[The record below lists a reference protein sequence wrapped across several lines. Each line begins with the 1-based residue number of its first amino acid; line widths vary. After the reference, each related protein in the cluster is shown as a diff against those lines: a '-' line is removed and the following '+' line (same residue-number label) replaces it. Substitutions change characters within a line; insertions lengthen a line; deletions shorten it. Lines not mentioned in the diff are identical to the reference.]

1 MSGSK
6 PLYHVVSTGGG
17 VTSRGL
23 IYGHLRHIGINTS
36 SNTCVLCYA
45 KNYKNHI
52 RVVKKK
58 GNEGGKNMIGEIT
71 KHKSAFTLA
80 EGGQRPHLNL
90 CQRKSAFTLAEVL
103 ITLSIIGVVAA
114 LTIPSM
120 IENHNNKA
128 WKTAK
133 DLWDKKLVEA
143 TRQMNID
150 GVMTG
155 VASTTEDYMNYFKK
169 YVKVI
174 KTCENDKLENCYAPK
189 FVQTG
194 DKETEVEV
202 SSLTTA
208 DSLGQK
214 DWGTNTMGF
223 VIADGTTVVMAYN
236 PNCSSVDPFSKEGQN
251 GQVGCMSMLIDVN
264 GKKGPNRVGDDI
276 QLKNATISDCDMQFG
291 DKCMAASDI
300 YPITPINTCDGSA
313 DLEYDDRGSTN
324 RLCAT
329 NYWAGAKKECAT
341 NGMRLPSGQELA
353 DVATYIYKQESNPIG
368 ATEERGDI
376 TPDRTRAAELNWST
390 GIYWSSEPSRFPSRG
405 ACERRF
411 MSFGTYWDNAGY
423 ADEAYYRA
431 RCFK

>member
-1 MSGSK
+1 MTK
-6 PLYHVVSTGGG
+6 
-17 VTSRGL
+17 
-23 IYGHLRHIGINTS
+23 
-36 SNTCVLCYA
+36 A
-45 KNYKNHI
+45 EKKNYLT
-52 RVVKKK
+52 R
-58 GNEGGKNMIGEIT
+58 T
-71 KHKSAFTLA
+71 AFTLV
-80 EGGQRPHLNL
+80 EGGRRPLSNL
-90 CQRKSAFTLAEVL
+90 GFGRSAFTLAEVL
-103 ITLSIIGVVAA
+103 ITLSIIGIVAA

-128 WKTAK
+128 WSTAK

-155 VASTTEDYMNYFKK
+155 VASSTEDYMNYFKK

-236 PNCSSVDPFSKEGQN
+236 PNCSSVDPFSKEGQS

-276 QLKNATISDCDMQFG
+276 ELKNATISTCDMKFG
-291 DKCMAASDI
+291 EQCIAASDI
-300 YPITPINTCDGSA
+300 YPITRINTCAGSA
-313 DLEYDDRGSTN
+313 DREWDDRGMSTFD
-324 RLCAT
+324 CSY
-329 NYWAGAKKECAT
+329 NYWAGAKKACAT
-341 NGMRLPSGQELA
+341 NGMRLPTMQELA
-353 DVATYIYKQESNPIG
+353 DVATYIYKQDNPIG
-368 ATEERGDI
+368 AQENRDNI
-376 TPDRTRAAELNWST
+376 TPDADRATQLNWSIDAW
-390 GIYWSSEPSRFPSRG
+390 GYWSSEPDGSYQAYMR
-405 ACERRF
+405 
-411 MSFGTYWDNAGY
+411 SFRSSYSYWRNDSVRQAT
-423 ADEAYYRA
+423 DRA

>member
-1 MSGSK
+1 M
-6 PLYHVVSTGGG
+6 
-17 VTSRGL
+17 
-23 IYGHLRHIGINTS
+23 I
-36 SNTCVLCYA
+36 
-45 KNYKNHI
+45 
-52 RVVKKK
+52 VK
-58 GNEGGKNMIGEIT
+58 IT
-71 KHKSAFTLA
+71 KRKSAFTLA
-80 EGGQRPHLNL
+80 EGGRSPLLNL
-90 CQRKSAFTLAEVL
+90 GFGRTAFTLAEVL

-155 VASTTEDYMNYFKK
+155 VASSTEDYMNYFKK

-174 KTCENDKLENCYAPK
+174 KTCENDKLENCYATK

-208 DSLGQK
+208 SKLGQK
-214 DWGTNTMGF
+214 NWNTNTMGF

-236 PNCSSVDPFSKEGQN
+236 PNCSSVDPFSKEGQS

-276 QLKNATISDCDMQFG
+276 ELKNATISTCDMKFK
-291 DKCMAASDI
+291 DKCIAASDI
-300 YPITPINTCDGSA
+300 YPTTAINTCEGS
-313 DLEYDDRGSTN
+313 DYHEYDERSDSVN
-324 RLCAT
+324 LSCAT
-329 NYWAGAKKECAT
+329 NHWAGAKKACAD
-341 NGMRLPSGQELA
+341 NEMRLPTMQELA

-368 ATEERGDI
+368 AMQDRSGI
-376 TPDRTRAAELNWST
+376 TPDPDRAAELNWSI
-390 GIYWSSEPSRFPSRG
+390 GWYYWSSEPYSSGHAYIRNFNSSRSDWANGNVYYSR
-405 ACERRF
+405 
-411 MSFGTYWDNAGY
+411 
-423 ADEAYYRA
+423 YRA
-431 RCFK
+431 RCFSN

>member
-1 MSGSK
+1 MTK
-6 PLYHVVSTGGG
+6 TEK
-17 VTSRGL
+17 
-23 IYGHLRHIGINTS
+23 
-36 SNTCVLCYA
+36 
-45 KNYKNHI
+45 KNYL
-52 RVVKKK
+52 
-58 GNEGGKNMIGEIT
+58 T
-71 KHKSAFTLA
+71 KTAFTLA
-80 EGGQRPHLNL
+80 EI
-90 CQRKSAFTLAEVL
+90 L
-103 ITLSIIGVVAA
+103 ITLSVIGIVAA

-208 DSLGQK
+208 SKLGQK
-214 DWGTNTMGF
+214 NWNTNTMGF

-236 PNCSSVDPFSKEGQN
+236 PNCSSVDPFSSEGQS

-264 GKKGPNRVGDDI
+264 GKKGPNKVGDDI
-276 QLKNATISDCDMQFG
+276 QLKNATISTCDMKLG
-291 DKCMAASDI
+291 NLCMAASDI
-300 YPITPINTCDGSA
+300 YPITPINTCEGSP
-313 DLEYDDRGSTN
+313 DRDYDDRDHSYCSN
-324 RLCAT
+324 
-329 NYWAGAKKECAT
+329 NYWAGAKKACGED
-341 NGMRLPSGQELA
+341 MRLPTLQELA
-353 DVATYIYKQESNPIG
+353 DVATYIYKQEDNPIG
-368 ATEERGDI
+368 VQEDRYDI
-376 TPDRTRAAELNWST
+376 TPDVARAAELNWS
-390 GIYWSSEPSRFPSRG
+390 ISWSYWSSEPHGS
-405 ACERRF
+405 
-411 MSFGTYWDNAGY
+411 YY
-423 ADEAYYRA
+423 AYKRYFSSSYSNWSYSNVSYSGYRA

>member
-1 MSGSK
+1 M
-6 PLYHVVSTGGG
+6 TQF
-17 VTSRGL
+17 R
-23 IYGHLRHIGINTS
+23 
-36 SNTCVLCYA
+36 
-45 KNYKNHI
+45 
-52 RVVKKK
+52 KKLDL
-58 GNEGGKNMIGEIT
+58 N
-71 KHKSAFTLA
+71 KSET
-80 EGGQRPHLNL
+80 
-90 CQRKSAFTLAEVL
+90 AFTLAEVL
-103 ITLSIIGVVAA
+103 ITLSVIGIVAA

-128 WKTAK
+128 WSTAK

-155 VASTTEDYMNYFKK
+155 VVSSTEDYMNYFKK

-208 DSLGQK
+208 SKLGQK
-214 DWGTNTMGF
+214 NWNTNTMGF

-236 PNCSSVDPFSKEGQN
+236 PNCSSVDPFSAEGQN

-276 QLKNATISDCDMQFG
+276 QLKNATISTCDMKFQ
-291 DKCMAASDI
+291 DKCIAASDI
-300 YPITPINTCDGSA
+300 YPITPINTCDGSP
-313 DLEYDDRGSTN
+313 DLDYDDRGSKN
-324 RLCAT
+324 DYCAT
-329 NYWAGAKKECAT
+329 NYWAGAKKTCVKNDMHLST
-341 NGMRLPSGQELA
+341 LQELA
-353 DVATYIYKQESNPIG
+353 DVATYIYKQDNPIG
-368 ATEERGDI
+368 IRETRNNI
-376 TPDRTRAAELNWST
+376 TPDLNRAAELNWST
-390 GIYWSSEPSRFPSRG
+390 SDGDVDYWSSEPYLGGSTTANVRDFQSSR
-405 ACERRF
+405 
-411 MSFGTYWDNAGY
+411 SFQGFANIASSSF
-423 ADEAYYRA
+423 RA

>member
-1 MSGSK
+1 M
-6 PLYHVVSTGGG
+6 
-17 VTSRGL
+17 
-23 IYGHLRHIGINTS
+23 
-36 SNTCVLCYA
+36 A
-45 KNYKNHI
+45 KN
-52 RVVKKK
+52 
-58 GNEGGKNMIGEIT
+58 
-71 KHKSAFTLA
+71 KHKNYLARTAFTLA
-80 EGGQRPHLNL
+80 EGGRNPHLNL
-90 CQRKSAFTLAEVL
+90 GFGRSAFTLAEVL
-103 ITLSIIGVVAA
+103 ITLSIIGIVAA

-120 IENHNNKA
+120 IENHNDKA

-208 DSLGQK
+208 NSLGQK

-236 PNCSSVDPFSKEGQN
+236 PNCSSVDPFSSEGQN

-276 QLKNATISDCDMQFG
+276 QLKNATISDCDMKFQ
-291 DKCMAASDI
+291 DKCIAASDI
-300 YPITPINTCDGSA
+300 YPITSINTCEGSP
-313 DLEYDDRGSTN
+313 DHEYDERSDSENTS
-324 RLCAT
+324 CST
-329 NYWAGAKKECAT
+329 NYWAGAKKAC
-341 NGMRLPSGQELA
+341 GDDMRLPTMQELA
-353 DVATYIYKQESNPIG
+353 DVATYIYKQDNPIG
-368 ATEERGDI
+368 AQETRSNI
-376 TPDRTRAAELNWST
+376 TPDATRAAELNWST
-390 GIYWSSEPSRFPSRG
+390 NGWYYWSSASEGTSN
-405 ACERRF
+405 ACERYF
-411 MSFGTYWDNAGY
+411 DSSSSLWSNYNVD
-423 ADEAYYRA
+423 DSSHRA

>member
-1 MSGSK
+1 MTK
-6 PLYHVVSTGGG
+6 
-17 VTSRGL
+17 
-23 IYGHLRHIGINTS
+23 
-36 SNTCVLCYA
+36 A
-45 KNYKNHI
+45 EKKNYL
-52 RVVKKK
+52 
-58 GNEGGKNMIGEIT
+58 T
-71 KHKSAFTLA
+71 KSTFTLA
-80 EGGQRPHLNL
+80 EGGRRPLLNL
-90 CQRKSAFTLAEVL
+90 CQHKSAFTLAEVL
-103 ITLSIIGVVAA
+103 ITLSIIGIVAA

-155 VASTTEDYMNYFKK
+155 VASSTEDYMNYFKK

-208 DSLGQK
+208 NSLGQK
-214 DWGTNTMGF
+214 EWNTNTMGF

-236 PNCSSVDPFSKEGQN
+236 PNCSSVDPFSQEGQS

-276 QLKNATISDCDMQFG
+276 QLKNATISDCDMKFQ
-291 DKCMAASDI
+291 DKCIAASDI
-300 YPITPINTCDGSA
+300 YPTTAINTCIGNGNE
-313 DLEYDDRGSTN
+313 EYDDSGNHSY
-324 RLCAT
+324 CAT
-329 NYWAGAKKECAT
+329 NHWAGAKKAC
-341 NGMRLPSGQELA
+341 GDDMRLPTMQELA
-353 DVATYIYKQESNPIG
+353 DVATYIYKQDNPIE
-368 ATEERGDI
+368 AQEARDNI
-376 TPDRTRAAELNWST
+376 TSDASRVAELNWST
-390 GIYWSSEPSRFPSRG
+390 NGWFWSSEPYDSND
-405 ACERRF
+405 AYRRYF
-411 MSFGTYWDNAGY
+411 DSLYSLWDGNNVNSSNT
-423 ADEAYYRA
+423 RA
-431 RCFK
+431 RCFSK

>member
-1 MSGSK
+1 M
-6 PLYHVVSTGGG
+6 TQF
-17 VTSRGL
+17 R
-23 IYGHLRHIGINTS
+23 
-36 SNTCVLCYA
+36 
-45 KNYKNHI
+45 
-52 RVVKKK
+52 KKLDL
-58 GNEGGKNMIGEIT
+58 N
-71 KHKSAFTLA
+71 KSET
-80 EGGQRPHLNL
+80 
-90 CQRKSAFTLAEVL
+90 AFTLAEVL
-103 ITLSIIGVVAA
+103 ITLSVIGIVAA

-155 VASTTEDYMNYFKK
+155 VASSTEDYMNYFKK

-208 DSLGQK
+208 NSLGQK
-214 DWGTNTMGF
+214 DWNTNTMGF

-236 PNCSSVDPFSKEGQN
+236 PNCSSVDPFSKEGQS

-276 QLKNATISDCDMQFG
+276 QLKNATISTCDMKFQ
-291 DKCMAASDI
+291 DKCIAASDI
-300 YPITPINTCDGSA
+300 YPITPINTCDGSGNEEW
-313 DLEYDDRGSTN
+313 DDDRGSTN
-324 RLCAT
+324 SYCAN
-329 NYWAGAKKECAT
+329 NYWAGAKKACAA
-341 NGMRLPSGQELA
+341 NGMRLPTMQELA
-353 DVATYIYKQESNPIG
+353 DVATYIYKQEDNPIG
-368 ATEERGDI
+368 RLEDRSGI
-376 TPDRTRAAELNWST
+376 TPDSYRATELNWST
-390 GIYWSSEPSRFPSRG
+390 NGWHYWSSEPNGS
-405 ACERRF
+405 
-411 MSFGTYWDNAGY
+411 YNAYLRHFLSSSSNWGY
-423 ADEAYYRA
+423 GNVYFSTGRA
-431 RCFK
+431 RCFRS

>member
-1 MSGSK
+1 M
-6 PLYHVVSTGGG
+6 
-17 VTSRGL
+17 
-23 IYGHLRHIGINTS
+23 
-36 SNTCVLCYA
+36 LCCA
-45 KNYKNHI
+45 KKYKNHI

-58 GNEGGKNMIGEIT
+58 GNEGGKNMIEKIT
-71 KHKSAFTLA
+71 KRKSAFTIV
-80 EGGQRPHLNL
+80 EGGRRPHLNL
-90 CQRKSAFTLAEVL
+90 GQCRTAFTLAEVL
-103 ITLSIIGVVAA
+103 ITLSVIGIVAA

-174 KTCENDKLENCYAPK
+174 KTCENDKLENCYATK

-202 SSLTTA
+202 NSLTTA
-208 DSLGQK
+208 SKLGQK
-214 DWGTNTMGF
+214 NWNTNTMGF

-276 QLKNATISDCDMQFG
+276 ELKNATISTCDMKFQ
-291 DKCMAASDI
+291 DKCIAASDI
-300 YPITPINTCDGSA
+300 YPTTAINTCTGSGNEEW
-313 DLEYDDRGSTN
+313 DDDRGSTN
-324 RLCAT
+324 SFCAT
-329 NYWAGAKKECAT
+329 NHWAGAKKACAD
-341 NGMRLPSGQELA
+341 NGMHLATMQELA
-353 DVATYIYKQESNPIG
+353 DVATYIYKQEDNPIG
-368 ATEERGDI
+368 RLENRDHIPLDSDRAT
-376 TPDRTRAAELNWST
+376 ELNWSIN
-390 GIYWSSEPSRFPSRG
+390 GWSYWSSEPNGRYYAYKRDFSSPS
-405 ACERRF
+405 
-411 MSFGTYWDNAGY
+411 SYWANLNVFS
-423 ADEAYYRA
+423 YYTRA

>member
-1 MSGSK
+1 M
-6 PLYHVVSTGGG
+6 
-17 VTSRGL
+17 
-23 IYGHLRHIGINTS
+23 
-36 SNTCVLCYA
+36 
-45 KNYKNHI
+45 
-52 RVVKKK
+52 K
-58 GNEGGKNMIGEIT
+58 GNEGGKNMIEKIT

-80 EGGQRPHLNL
+80 EGGRRPHLNL
-90 CQRKSAFTLAEVL
+90 GQCRTAFTLAEVL
-103 ITLSIIGVVAA
+103 ITLSVIGIVAA

-155 VASTTEDYMNYFKK
+155 VASSTEDYMNYFKK

-208 DSLGQK
+208 NSLGQK

-236 PNCSSVDPFSKEGQN
+236 PNCSSVDPFSSEGQN

-276 QLKNATISDCDMQFG
+276 QLKNATISTCDMKFQ
-291 DKCMAASDI
+291 DKCIAASGFI
-300 YPITPINTCDGSA
+300 ANSSINTCEGSP
-313 DLEYDDRGSTN
+313 DHEYDERSDSENRFCTTN
-324 RLCAT
+324 R
-329 NYWAGAKKECAT
+329 WAGAKKACAE
-341 NGMRLPSGQELA
+341 NEMRLPTMQELA
-353 DVATYIYKQESNPIG
+353 DVATYIYKQEDNPIG
-368 ATEERGDI
+368 AMQDRYSI
-376 TPDRTRAAELNWST
+376 TPDPERTTELNWPISRS
-390 GIYWSSEPSRFPSRG
+390 YWSSEPYGS
-405 ACERRF
+405 
-411 MSFGTYWDNAGY
+411 GY
-423 ADEAYYRA
+423 AYERNFNSSDSNWSNDYVGRSGSRA

>member
-1 MSGSK
+1 MTK
-6 PLYHVVSTGGG
+6 TEK
-17 VTSRGL
+17 
-23 IYGHLRHIGINTS
+23 
-36 SNTCVLCYA
+36 
-45 KNYKNHI
+45 KNYL
-52 RVVKKK
+52 
-58 GNEGGKNMIGEIT
+58 T
-71 KHKSAFTLA
+71 KTAFTLA
-80 EGGQRPHLNL
+80 EGGRRPLLNL
-90 CQRKSAFTLAEVL
+90 CQHKSAFTLAEVL
-103 ITLSIIGVVAA
+103 ITLSVIGIVAA

-128 WKTAK
+128 WSTAK

-174 KTCENDKLENCYAPK
+174 KTCENDKLENCYATK

-202 SSLTTA
+202 NSLTTA
-208 DSLGQK
+208 SKLGQK
-214 DWGTNTMGF
+214 NWNTNTMGF

-276 QLKNATISDCDMQFG
+276 ELKNATISTCDMKFQ
-291 DKCMAASDI
+291 DKCIAASDI
-300 YPITPINTCDGSA
+300 YPTTAINTCTGSGNEEW
-313 DLEYDDRGSTN
+313 DDDRGSTN
-324 RLCAT
+324 SFCAT
-329 NYWAGAKKECAT
+329 NHWAGAKKACAD
-341 NGMRLPSGQELA
+341 NGMHLATMQELA
-353 DVATYIYKQESNPIG
+353 DVATYIYKQEDNPIG
-368 ATEERGDI
+368 RLENRDHIPLDSDRAT
-376 TPDRTRAAELNWST
+376 ELNWST
-390 GIYWSSEPSRFPSRG
+390 NGWGYLSSEPYGSNN
-405 ACERRF
+405 AYRRYF
-411 MSFGTYWDNAGY
+411 SSSGSSWYDGNVDYPGH
-423 ADEAYYRA
+423 RA

>member
-1 MSGSK
+1 M
-6 PLYHVVSTGGG
+6 
-17 VTSRGL
+17 
-23 IYGHLRHIGINTS
+23 I
-36 SNTCVLCYA
+36 
-45 KNYKNHI
+45 
-52 RVVKKK
+52 VK
-58 GNEGGKNMIGEIT
+58 IT
-71 KHKSAFTLA
+71 KRKSAFTLA
-80 EGGQRPHLNL
+80 EGGRRPHLNL

-103 ITLSIIGVVAA
+103 ITLSVIGIVAA

-155 VASTTEDYMNYFKK
+155 VASSTEDYMNYFKK

-208 DSLGQK
+208 NSLGQK
-214 DWGTNTMGF
+214 DWNTNTMGF

-236 PNCSSVDPFSKEGQN
+236 PNCSSVDPFSSEGQN

-264 GKKGPNRVGDDI
+264 GKKSPNRVGDDI
-276 QLKNATISDCDMQFG
+276 QLKNATISTCDMKFQ
-291 DKCMAASDI
+291 DKCIAASDI
-300 YPITPINTCDGSA
+300 YPIEPINTCDGSA
-313 DLEYDDRGSTN
+313 DFDYDDRGSTN
-324 RLCAT
+324 SYCAT
-329 NYWAGAKKECAT
+329 NHWAGAKKACAD
-341 NGMRLPSGQELA
+341 NEMRLPTMQELV
-353 DVATYIYKQESNPIG
+353 DVATYIYKQEDNPIG
-368 ATEERGDI
+368 AMQDRYSI
-376 TPDRTRAAELNWST
+376 TPDSDRATELNWST
-390 GIYWSSEPSRFPSRG
+390 NGWDYWSSEPYGSYYAYMRTFASSSSNRG
-405 ACERRF
+405 D
-411 MSFGTYWDNAGY
+411 GTVSYFNG
-423 ADEAYYRA
+423 RA
-431 RCFK
+431 RCFRS

>member
-1 MSGSK
+1 MTK
-6 PLYHVVSTGGG
+6 TEK
-17 VTSRGL
+17 
-23 IYGHLRHIGINTS
+23 
-36 SNTCVLCYA
+36 
-45 KNYKNHI
+45 KNYLT
-52 RVVKKK
+52 R
-58 GNEGGKNMIGEIT
+58 T
-71 KHKSAFTLA
+71 AFTLV
-80 EGGQRPHLNL
+80 EGGRRPLSNL
-90 CQRKSAFTLAEVL
+90 GFGRSAFTLAEVL
-103 ITLSIIGVVAA
+103 ITLSIIGIVAA

-155 VASTTEDYMNYFKK
+155 VANSTEDYMNYFKK

-208 DSLGQK
+208 NSLGQK
-214 DWGTNTMGF
+214 DWNTNTMGF

-236 PNCSSVDPFSKEGQN
+236 PNCSSVDPFSSEGQN

-276 QLKNATISDCDMQFG
+276 QLKNATISTCDMKFQ
-291 DKCMAASDI
+291 DKCIAASDI
-300 YPITPINTCDGSA
+300 YPIEPINTCDGSA
-313 DLEYDDRGSTN
+313 DFDYDDRGSTN
-324 RLCAT
+324 RYCAT
-329 NYWAGAKKECAT
+329 NRWAAMKKACAE
-341 NGMRLPSGQELA
+341 NDMRLPTMQELA
-353 DVATYIYKQESNPIG
+353 DVATYMYKQEDNPIG
-368 ATEERGDI
+368 RLENRDHIPLDSDRAT
-376 TPDRTRAAELNWST
+376 ELNWSIN
-390 GIYWSSEPSRFPSRG
+390 GWSYWSSEPNGRYYAYKRDFSSPS
-405 ACERRF
+405 
-411 MSFGTYWDNAGY
+411 SYWANLNVFS
-423 ADEAYYRA
+423 YYTRA

>member
-1 MSGSK
+1 M
-6 PLYHVVSTGGG
+6 
-17 VTSRGL
+17 
-23 IYGHLRHIGINTS
+23 
-36 SNTCVLCYA
+36 A
-45 KNYKNHI
+45 KNEQKNYSA
-52 RVVKKK
+52 R
-58 GNEGGKNMIGEIT
+58 T
-71 KHKSAFTLA
+71 AFTLA
-80 EGGQRPHLNL
+80 EGGRSQNLNL
-90 CQRKSAFTLAEVL
+90 GRCKSAFTLAEVL
-103 ITLSIIGVVAA
+103 ITLSIIGIVAA

-128 WKTAK
+128 WETAK

-155 VASTTEDYMNYFKK
+155 VANSTEDYMNYFKK

-202 SSLTTA
+202 STLTNA
-208 DSLGQK
+208 SALGQK

-236 PNCSSVDPFSKEGQN
+236 PNCSSVDPFSEEGQS

-276 QLKNATISDCDMQFG
+276 QLKNATISTCDMKFQ
-291 DKCMAASDI
+291 DKCIAASDI
-300 YPITPINTCDGSA
+300 YPITAINTCDGSS
-313 DLEYDDRGSTN
+313 DLQYDDRGSAN
-324 RLCAT
+324 DYCGG
-329 NYWAGAKKECAT
+329 NYWAGAKKACAD
-341 NGMRLPSGQELA
+341 NDMRLLTMQELA
-353 DVATYIYKQESNPIG
+353 DVATYIYKQEDNPIG
-368 ATEERGDI
+368 VQEDREGI
-376 TPDRTRAAELNWST
+376 TPDATRASELNWST
-390 GIYWSSEPSRFPSRG
+390 NGWYYWSSEPFGNDQAS
-405 ACERRF
+405 ERYF
-411 MSFGTYWDNAGY
+411 NSSSSLWKSYYVLDSFH
-423 ADEAYYRA
+423 RA

>member
-1 MSGSK
+1 M
-6 PLYHVVSTGGG
+6 TQF
-17 VTSRGL
+17 R
-23 IYGHLRHIGINTS
+23 
-36 SNTCVLCYA
+36 
-45 KNYKNHI
+45 
-52 RVVKKK
+52 KKLDL
-58 GNEGGKNMIGEIT
+58 N
-71 KHKSAFTLA
+71 KSET
-80 EGGQRPHLNL
+80 
-90 CQRKSAFTLAEVL
+90 AFTLAEVL
-103 ITLSIIGVVAA
+103 ITLSVIGIVAA

-155 VASTTEDYMNYFKK
+155 VASSTEDYMNYFKK

-174 KTCENDKLENCYAPK
+174 KTCENDKLENCYATK

-208 DSLGQK
+208 STLGQK

-236 PNCSSVDPFSKEGQN
+236 PNCSSVDPFSQEGQS

-276 QLKNATISDCDMQFG
+276 ELKNATISTCDMKFQ
-291 DKCMAASDI
+291 DKCIAASDI
-300 YPITPINTCDGSA
+300 YPTTAINTCDGSGN
-313 DLEYDDRGSTN
+313 EEWDDRGTDQYNYCSTN
-324 RLCAT
+324 H
-329 NYWAGAKKECAT
+329 WAGAKKACAD
-341 NGMRLPSGQELA
+341 NGMRLPTSQELA
-353 DVATYIYKQESNPIG
+353 DVATYIYKQEDNPIG
-368 ATEERGDI
+368 AQESRYDI
-376 TPDRTRAAELNWST
+376 TPDASRATELNWST
-390 GIYWSSEPSRFPSRG
+390 TDWFYWSSEPIGS
-405 ACERRF
+405 
-411 MSFGTYWDNAGY
+411 GY
-423 ADEAYYRA
+423 AYSRYFYSSRSTWNGSYVGYSSNRA
-431 RCFK
+431 RCFRS

>member
-1 MSGSK
+1 MIK
-6 PLYHVVSTGGG
+6 
-17 VTSRGL
+17 
-23 IYGHLRHIGINTS
+23 
-36 SNTCVLCYA
+36 A
-45 KNYKNHI
+45 EKKNYLT
-52 RVVKKK
+52 R
-58 GNEGGKNMIGEIT
+58 T
-71 KHKSAFTLA
+71 AFPLA
-80 EGGQRPHLNL
+80 EGGRRPLLNL
-90 CQRKSAFTLAEVL
+90 GFGRTAFTLAEVL

-155 VASTTEDYMNYFKK
+155 VANSTEDYMNYFKK

-174 KTCENDKLENCYAPK
+174 KTCENDKLENCYATK

-208 DSLGQK
+208 SKLGQK
-214 DWGTNTMGF
+214 EWNTNTMGF

-236 PNCSSVDPFSKEGQN
+236 PNCNSVDPFSQEGQS

-276 QLKNATISDCDMQFG
+276 QLKNATISTCDMKFQ
-291 DKCMAASDI
+291 DKCISASDMW
-300 YPITPINTCDGSA
+300 PTTAINTCEESPYH
-313 DLEYDDRGSTN
+313 EYDERSDSENTY
-324 RLCAT
+324 CAT
-329 NYWAGAKKECAT
+329 NYWAVAKKACAD
-341 NGMRLPSGQELA
+341 NEMRLPTMQELA
-353 DVATYIYKQESNPIG
+353 DVATYIYKLEESPIQWK
-368 ATEERGDI
+368 EYRDSI
-376 TPDRTRAAELNWST
+376 TPDSDRATELNWST
-390 GIYWSSEPSRFPSRG
+390 NGRWYWSSEPDGSYG
-405 ACERRF
+405 AYTR
-411 MSFGTYWDNAGY
+411 SFDSSHSSWSGY
-423 ADEAYYRA
+423 SVSSSLTHA
-431 RCFK
+431 RCFSN

>member
-1 MSGSK
+1 M
-6 PLYHVVSTGGG
+6 
-17 VTSRGL
+17 
-23 IYGHLRHIGINTS
+23 
-36 SNTCVLCYA
+36 
-45 KNYKNHI
+45 
-52 RVVKKK
+52 K
-58 GNEGGKNMIGEIT
+58 GNEGGKNMIAKIT
-71 KHKSAFTLA
+71 KRKTAFTFAEGGRRPHLNLGQRKSAFTLA
-80 EGGQRPHLNL
+80 EGGRSPLLNL
-90 CQRKSAFTLAEVL
+90 GFGRTAFTLAEVL
-103 ITLSIIGVVAA
+103 ITLSVIGIVAA

-208 DSLGQK
+208 SKLGQK
-214 DWGTNTMGF
+214 DWNTNTMGF

-236 PNCSSVDPFSKEGQN
+236 PNCSSVDPFSKEGQS

-276 QLKNATISDCDMQFG
+276 ELKNATISTCDMKFQ
-291 DKCMAASDI
+291 DKCIMASDLT
-300 YPITPINTCDGSA
+300 ITPINTCDGSA
-313 DLEYDDRGSTN
+313 DLDYDDRGSTN
-324 RLCAT
+324 NYCSN
-329 NYWAGAKKECAT
+329 NYWAGAKKAC
-341 NGMRLPSGQELA
+341 GDDMRLPTMQELA
-353 DVATYIYKQESNPIG
+353 DVATYIYKQEIYIQTGRKSNPMEG
-368 ATEERGDI
+368 KPKRNN
-376 TPDRTRAAELNWST
+376 P
-390 GIYWSSEPSRFPSRG
+390 RFRQS
-405 ACERRF
+405 
-411 MSFGTYWDNAGY
+411 D
-423 ADEAYYRA
+423 
-431 RCFK
+431 

>member
-1 MSGSK
+1 MTK
-6 PLYHVVSTGGG
+6 
-17 VTSRGL
+17 
-23 IYGHLRHIGINTS
+23 
-36 SNTCVLCYA
+36 A
-45 KNYKNHI
+45 EKKNYLT
-52 RVVKKK
+52 R
-58 GNEGGKNMIGEIT
+58 T
-71 KHKSAFTLA
+71 AFTLV
-80 EGGQRPHLNL
+80 EGGRRPLSNL
-90 CQRKSAFTLAEVL
+90 GFGRSAFTLAEVL
-103 ITLSIIGVVAA
+103 ITLSIIGIVAA

-174 KTCENDKLENCYAPK
+174 KTCENDKLENCYATK

-202 SSLTTA
+202 NSLTTA
-208 DSLGQK
+208 SKLGQK
-214 DWGTNTMGF
+214 NWNTNTMGF

-236 PNCSSVDPFSKEGQN
+236 PNCSSVDPFSKEGQS

-276 QLKNATISDCDMQFG
+276 QLKNATISDCDMKFQ
-291 DKCMAASDI
+291 DKCIAASDI
-300 YPITPINTCDGSA
+300 YPPAAINTCDGSGNEEW
-313 DLEYDDRGSTN
+313 DDDRGSSN
-324 RLCAT
+324 VYCAT
-329 NYWAGAKKECAT
+329 NYWAGAKKACAD
-341 NGMRLPSGQELA
+341 NDMRLPTGQELA
-353 DVATYIYKQESNPIG
+353 DVATYIYKQEDNPIG
-368 ATEERGDI
+368 VTDYRSNI
-376 TPDRTRAAELNWST
+376 TPDASRAAELNWT
-390 GIYWSSEPSRFPSRG
+390 TVNRGYWSNEPYNSYSAYTRYLNS
-405 ACERRF
+405 
-411 MSFGTYWDNAGY
+411 TYSSWINYLHVGY
-423 ADEAYYRA
+423 SGNSA